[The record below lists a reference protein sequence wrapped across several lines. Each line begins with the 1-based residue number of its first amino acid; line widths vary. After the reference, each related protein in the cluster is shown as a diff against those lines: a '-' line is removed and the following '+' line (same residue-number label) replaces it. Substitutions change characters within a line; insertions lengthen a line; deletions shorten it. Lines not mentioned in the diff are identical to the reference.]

1 MAIVQFGFYHLLFFA
16 TIISS
21 TCCAFTITDTNRATA
36 TARTTFTTINQSK
49 TSLLLSSSRGHHD
62 DTNSINANILSAST
76 SSKMKLTSTSLTST
90 STTRRS
96 TVGTIMSTMMLLFF
110 LLPFSSCPQSAI
122 ASYGDSTKIEL
133 PNYIEY
139 LIEKNASVDS
149 SKILYKGADMEVQL
163 KRISDASL
171 RLKDIPSIARE
182 KKWSQIQGILT
193 GPLGTLVQTMNALNK
208 GLSSSSSAADEEA
221 AKVASAKVKAD
232 LIRIS
237 QEATKKDEMGV
248 IKASQQAQD
257 DLEAFARLVF

>member
-1 MAIVQFGFYHLLFFA
+1 MAIVPFGFHYLLFFA

-21 TCCAFTITDTNRATA
+21 TCCAFTITGNSATA
-36 TARTTFTTINQSK
+36 TAKTSTFTTTMNQSK
-49 TSLLLSSSRGHHD
+49 TSLLSSSRRGHHD
-62 DTNSINANILSAST
+62 DTNSSNANISSAST
-76 SSKMKLTSTSLTST
+76 SNKMKLTLPSLTTT

-96 TVGTIMSTMMLLFF
+96 TVGTIMSTMMLFF
-110 LLPFSSCPQSAI
+110 LPFSSCPQSAI

-208 GLSSSSSAADEEA
+208 GLSSSSSSAADEEA

-248 IKASQQAQD
+248 IKAAQQAQD